1 MYYGHG
7 GMIYG
12 MRLEN
17 GAQLWERVTV
27 VRGTDGAACI
37 VGTGDSVDALPPG
50 ALPMTHAE
58 VLARVPAKTEAK
70 KRRAQKVVNA
80 DVPETR

>member
-1 MYYGHG
+1 MYYEHG

-12 MRLEN
+12 MRLGN
-17 GAQLWERVTV
+17 GAQLCERVTV

-50 ALPMTHAE
+50 ALPLTRAE
-58 VLARVPAKTEAK
+58 VLARHPAHEPARR
-70 KRRAQKVVNA
+70 KRSGKEVDA
-80 DVPETR
+80 DVS

>member
-1 MYYGHG
+1 MYYEHD

-12 MRLEN
+12 VRLEN

-50 ALPMTHAE
+50 ALPMTRAE
-58 VLARVPAKTEAK
+58 VFARHPAQEPARR
-70 KRRAQKVVNA
+70 KRGGKAVDA
-80 DVPETR
+80 DVS